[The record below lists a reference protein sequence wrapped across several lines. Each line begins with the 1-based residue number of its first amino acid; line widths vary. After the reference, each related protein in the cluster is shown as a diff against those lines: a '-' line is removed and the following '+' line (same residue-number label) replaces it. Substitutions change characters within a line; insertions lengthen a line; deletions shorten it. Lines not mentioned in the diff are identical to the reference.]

1 MRAKKALVT
10 APRPGVALGIY
21 SQQSDVD
28 AVIEALRVWGY
39 RSDTISVL
47 LPGPAAAKVIPME
60 GALRWL
66 GLKRVL
72 VLPGI
77 GPVRAAGPMRLAF
90 DDMGSDSAVGLD
102 GVLTGLNIP
111 LPDAKE
117 YESRVRNGG
126 LLVCIQVEESY
137 WTLTAQDILAVTGA
151 ECAAAFVPAEES

>member
-1 MRAKKALVT
+1 MRAKKVLIT

-21 SQQSDVD
+21 SYQSDVE

-47 LPGPAAAKVIPME
+47 LPGQADAKIIPME

-66 GLKRVL
+66 GPKRVF

-77 GPVRAAGPMRLAF
+77 GPVRAAGPMRVALE
-90 DDMGSDSAVGLD
+90 DMGSDSAIGLD
-102 GVLTGLNIP
+102 GVLAGMNIP

-117 YESRVRNGG
+117 YDSRVKSGG
-126 LLVCIQVEESY
+126 LLVCVQVEESY
-137 WTLTAQDILAVTGA
+137 WTLTAQDVLAVTGA
-151 ECAAAFVPAEES
+151 ECAAAFVPVEES